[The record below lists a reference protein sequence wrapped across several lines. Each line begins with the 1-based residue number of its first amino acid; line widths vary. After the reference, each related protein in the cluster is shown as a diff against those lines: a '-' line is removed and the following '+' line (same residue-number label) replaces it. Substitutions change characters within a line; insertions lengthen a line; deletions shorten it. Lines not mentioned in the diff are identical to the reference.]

1 MAAPDFLGKG
11 LVAPLRRDGKGDFKS
26 ASGLEL
32 IGSSVFTIL
41 GTIAQS
47 DFTLG
52 ELPWRTEFGSL
63 LTQLRHR
70 NNDAIQREFADALS
84 IQALKEQEPRIAV
97 TSTDIVSE
105 ENQLTVKVK
114 TRIIGFN
121 VEANQI
127 FTGVPIIIS

>member
-1 MAAPDFLGKG
+1 MATPDFLGKG
-11 LVAPLRRDGKGDFKS
+11 LVAPLVRDGNGDFKS

-70 NNDAIQREFADALS
+70 NNDAIQREFADALVV
-84 IQALKEQEPRIAV
+84 QALKEQEPRISVAE
-97 TSTDIVSE
+97 TEIVSE
-105 ENQLTVKVK
+105 ENRLSIKVK
-114 TRIIGFN
+114 SRLIGFN
-121 VEANQI
+121 VEDNKI
-127 FTGVPIIIS
+127 FTSVPLVIS